1 MKRISIIIVTSLLL
15 VACDKP
21 TVDTAKPQQQA
32 DTVGKITPPETVTV
46 KREHDITQVV
56 RGAAVFKQNCAECH
70 GANGEG
76 APNWRQRDANDKFPA
91 PPLNGDG
98 HSWHHPLTALRHTIR
113 NGTLAIGG
121 SMPAWKEK
129 LSDADIDAVITWFQ
143 SKWPDQAYV
152 TWQGIDQRARNRNQ

>member
-1 MKRISIIIVTSLLL
+1 MRRITIVIAVSMLLA
-15 VACDKP
+15 ACDKP
-21 TVDTAKPQQQA
+21 ASETTSEAVKPVQQTAAPVKPM
-32 DTVGKITPPETVTV
+32 P
-46 KREHDITQVV
+46 KREHDIAQVV

-76 APNWRQRDANDKFPA
+76 AENWRQRDANDKFPP

-98 HSWHHPLTALRHTIR
+98 HSWHHPLNALRYTIR

-121 SMPAWKEK
+121 SMPAWKGK

-143 SKWPDQAYV
+143 SKWPDQAYAA
-152 TWQGIDQRARNRNQ
+152 WYDIDQRARKRKQ